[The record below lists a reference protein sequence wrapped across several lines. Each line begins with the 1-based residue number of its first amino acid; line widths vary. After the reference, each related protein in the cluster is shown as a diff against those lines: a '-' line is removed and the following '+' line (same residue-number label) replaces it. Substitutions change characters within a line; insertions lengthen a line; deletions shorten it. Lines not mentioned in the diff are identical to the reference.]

1 MRTIEEYMKLP
12 YKMEIVPDIEE
23 GGYVVFFPDLPGCLT
38 IGDTV
43 EEAIKNAEDAKY
55 AWFEA
60 AMELSLIHIYAYQS
74 GFLEGT
80 TPTYEAYMQ
89 LKKSIAAAL
98 GLSLI
103 HI

>member
-23 GGYVVFFPDLPGCLT
+23 GGYVVSFPDLPGCLT

-55 AWFEA
+55 AYSKR
-60 AMELSLIHIYAYQS
+60 M
-74 GFLEGT
+74 
-80 TPTYEAYMQ
+80 PTNCLLMI
-89 LKKSIAAAL
+89 KIRTKIF
-98 GLSLI
+98 
-103 HI
+103 